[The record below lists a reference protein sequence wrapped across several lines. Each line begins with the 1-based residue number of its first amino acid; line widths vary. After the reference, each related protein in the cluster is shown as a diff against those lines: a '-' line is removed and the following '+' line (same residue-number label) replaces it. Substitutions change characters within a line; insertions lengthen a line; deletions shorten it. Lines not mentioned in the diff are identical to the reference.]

1 VEAPSGLRALTDT
14 QRRVPALAEGH
25 SEREIAQ
32 ALFVTPTAV
41 DFELGDV
48 YRKLGEGSRD
58 ELALVLAGER
68 G

>member
-1 VEAPSGLRALTDT
+1 MPRQPGLAALD
-14 QRRVPALAEGH
+14 
-25 SEREIAQ
+25 SEREIAH

-41 DFELGDV
+41 DFQLGDV

-58 ELALVLAGER
+58 ELALVPAGER